1 MSVLAVHV
9 RLICVCEDAVP
20 VRLVGADGGAVSGAT
35 PVTVTDADCVAEPP
49 LLLAEHV
56 RVYV

>member
-20 VRLVGADGGAVSGAT
+20 VRLVGADGGEVSGAT
-35 PVTVTDADCVAEPP
+35 PVSVMVVDWVADAAVFEQ
-49 LLLAEHV
+49 V
-56 RVYV
+56 NV